1 MMFILVVVVV
11 VSNIMKMMKITWL
24 PEMKPPRQVQDT
36 CKMLFTERPWQN
48 ECTNLVQAQIIFIHF
63 RAVPST

>member
-1 MMFILVVVVV
+1 MMFILVVVVVV

-36 CKMLFTERPWQN
+36 CKML
-48 ECTNLVQAQIIFIHF
+48 AK
-63 RAVPST
+63 